1 VGVGEERTVRED
13 LARPSVGETARDRK
27 FRQAGFAYLHVGI
40 LYEAAAWV
48 MAQRGEL
55 PDRFGPPAV
64 WLLAGA
70 AVVALIF
77 WLLYFKRSVWT
88 ARLVWATHALRLPAL
103 IGGAFFPAE
112 ATRFAPGFY
121 ITALIVVVINLVFL
135 ARAGWDL

>member
-1 VGVGEERTVRED
+1 MVERTVREE
-13 LARPSVGETARDRK
+13 LARPVGDESPRDLK
-27 FRQAGFAYLHVGI
+27 FRQAGFAYLHVGV

-48 MAQRGEL
+48 MIQRGAL
-55 PDRFGPPAV
+55 PDRFGPPAL

-70 AVVALIF
+70 AIVALIF
-77 WLLYFKRSVWT
+77 WLLYFKRSVWA
-88 ARLVWATHALRLPAL
+88 ARLVWITHALRLPAL

-121 ITALIVVVINLVFL
+121 ITALVVVIINLVFL

>member
-1 VGVGEERTVRED
+1 MRDERTVREE
-13 LARPSVGETARDRK
+13 LARSVRDETPRDRK

-48 MAQRGEL
+48 MAQRGLL
-55 PDRFGPPAV
+55 PDRFGPPAI

-88 ARLVWATHALRLPAL
+88 ARLVWGTHALRLPAL

-112 ATRFAPGFY
+112 ATRFTSGFY
-121 ITALIVVVINLVFL
+121 VMALVVVVINLVFL

>member
-1 VGVGEERTVRED
+1 MRDERTVRDE
-13 LARPSVGETARDRK
+13 LARSAPGGSPRDQK
-27 FRQAGFAYLHVGI
+27 LRQAGFAYLHVGI

-48 MAQRGEL
+48 MIQRGAL
-55 PDRFGPPAV
+55 PTRFGPPAL
-64 WLLAGA
+64 WLLGGA

-88 ARLVWATHALRLPAL
+88 ARLVWGTHALRLPAL

-121 ITALIVVVINLVFL
+121 ITALVVVVINLAFL

>member
-1 VGVGEERTVRED
+1 MRDERTVRDE
-13 LARPSVGETARDRK
+13 LARSSPGETPRDQK
-27 FRQAGFAYLHVGI
+27 LRQAAFAYLHVGI

-48 MAQRGEL
+48 MVQRGAL
-55 PDRFGPPAV
+55 PTRFGLPTL
-64 WLLAGA
+64 WLLGGA
-70 AVVALIF
+70 VVVALIF

-88 ARLVWATHALRLPAL
+88 ARLIWATHALRLPAL

-121 ITALIVVVINLVFL
+121 ITALVVVVINLVFL